1 MRNCAPWIW
10 VISLLLSILYNR
22 WYLWGLI
29 HNNSRNAILRLKKE
43 INMHNVEVR
52 FVENKINWISINLR
66 LSASLVA
73 LIKSYKS
80 QVIYSWL
87 CFAVLCFTFVWFNRY
102 LVLCLWKKWLKVYH
116 WFFLRIILRIHYAC
130 KCFENIAFLH
140 T

>member
-1 MRNCAPWIW
+1 
-10 VISLLLSILYNR
+10 
-22 WYLWGLI
+22 
-29 HNNSRNAILRLKKE
+29 
-43 INMHNVEVR
+43 MHNVEVR

-102 LVLCLWKKWLKVYH
+102 LVLCL
-116 WFFLRIILRIHYAC
+116 
-130 KCFENIAFLH
+130 
-140 T
+140 